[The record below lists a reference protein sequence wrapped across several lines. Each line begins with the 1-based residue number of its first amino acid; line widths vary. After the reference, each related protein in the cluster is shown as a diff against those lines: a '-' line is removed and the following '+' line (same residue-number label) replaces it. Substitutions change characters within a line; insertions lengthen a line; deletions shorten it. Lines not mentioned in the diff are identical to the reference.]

1 VINLENYFEKGFEV
15 TKLTPDI
22 VTKLW
27 QIVYTTNWINDES
40 GYKSKPDWYQAK
52 DITNDSNSR
61 IYQGKIE
68 RECGRELLNN
78 SPTDIIDIAQHII
91 NSNFFSPLR
100 VFKNNTELKYVHLWN
115 GAEDISWH
123 SDAIDGSDMLIL
135 IYLTEELQWDND
147 WGGCIEIAKDVNDQ
161 KRYQTLVQPLS
172 GNMVAINNANPLVK
186 HRVHAL
192 TNQTVNRYTFN
203 MCFNWLS

>member
-1 VINLENYFEKGFEV
+1 MIDLVNYFEKGFDV
-15 TKLTPDI
+15 TQLTPDI

-27 QIVYTTNWINDES
+27 QIVYTTNWTNDES
-40 GYKSKPDWYQAK
+40 GYKAKPDWYQAK
-52 DITNDSNSR
+52 DIVNDSNSR
-61 IYQGKIE
+61 IYQGEIE
-68 RECGRELLNN
+68 REYGRELLSN
-78 SPTDIIDIAQHII
+78 SPKDITDIAQHII
-91 NSNFFSPLR
+91 HSNFFSPLR
-100 VFKNNTELKYVHLWN
+100 VFKNNTELKYIHLWN

-135 IYLTEELQWDND
+135 IYLTEELQWDNS
-147 WGGCIEIAKDVNDQ
+147 WGGCIEIAKDINDE
-161 KRYQTLVQPLS
+161 KHYQTLVQPLS
-172 GNMVAINNANPLVK
+172 GNMVVINNANPLVK

>member
-1 VINLENYFEKGFEV
+1 MIDLVNYFDKGFDV
-15 TKLTPDI
+15 TKLAPDT

-27 QIVYTTNWINDES
+27 QIVYTTEWTNDES
-40 GYKSKPDWYQAK
+40 GYKAKPDWYQAK
-52 DITNDSNSR
+52 DISNVNNSR

-68 RECGRELLNN
+68 REYGRELLDN
-78 SPTDIIDIAQHII
+78 SPKDITDVAQHII
-91 NSNFFSPLR
+91 NSNFFSPLK
-100 VFKNNTELKYVHLWN
+100 VFKTNTELKYVHLWN

-135 IYLTEELQWDND
+135 IYLTEELQWDNS
-147 WGGCIEIAKDVNDQ
+147 WGGCIEIAKDINDE
-161 KRYQTLVQPLS
+161 KLYQTMVQPLS
-172 GNMVAINNANPLVK
+172 GNMVIINNANPLVK

>member
-1 VINLENYFEKGFEV
+1 MINLENYFEKGFDI
-15 TKLTPDI
+15 TQLTPDF

-27 QIVYTTNWINDES
+27 QIVYTTEWINDES
-40 GYKSKPDWYQAK
+40 GYKAKPDWYQTK
-52 DITNDSNSR
+52 DISNVNNSR

-68 RECGRELLNN
+68 REYGKELLNN
-78 SPTDIIDIAQHII
+78 SPTAITDIAQDVI

-100 VFKNNTELKYVHLWN
+100 VFKTNTELKYVHLWN

-135 IYLTEELQWDND
+135 VYLTEEIKWDNN
-147 WGGCIEIAKDVNDQ
+147 WGGCIEIAKDINNE
-161 KRYQTLVQPLS
+161 KRYQTMVQPLS
-172 GNMVAINNANPLVK
+172 GNMVVINNANPLVK